1 MLEFFAFWMLVINN
15 NYQSSSYFNSSNYLV
30 GNFYS
35 SISNIGYYFNLKD
48 VNRQLADE
56 NARLQ
61 SESIESYIK
70 IYGKIFQIKDTSYLQ
85 SYSYSTAKVVNNT
98 TNKRQ
103 NYITLDKG
111 KLNAIEPEM
120 GVICPEGV
128 VGIVKNVS
136 NQFSSVM
143 SVLHDKNKMSAKI
156 KKSGYFGSLVWNG
169 NNYREAQLIDIPNHV
184 KLVVGDTVVTSGF
197 SSIFPEN
204 ILIGT
209 IKEFELPE
217 GNNFYDITIEFSVDY
232 KKLSHVY
239 IIKSLLKEEKQRL
252 EQTSQETKE

>member
-1 MLEFFAFWMLVINN
+1 M
-15 NYQSSSYFNSSNYLV
+15 
-30 GNFYS
+30 
-35 SISNIGYYFNLKD
+35 
-48 VNRQLADE
+48 NRQLADE

-70 IYGKIFQIKDTSYLQ
+70 IYGKIFQIKDTTYLQ

-111 KLNAIEPEM
+111 KLNSIEPEM